1 MLCLD
6 SDVVLEY
13 LALLGLQICLIQ
25 RPYNGFS
32 SQILA
37 QLIEILKLLTS
48 LYVYEFSIACHC
60 IYKKKM
66 VLIYEEDLFNRS
78 IRKVMANNVEDIW
91 T

>member
-37 QLIEILKLLTS
+37 QLIEILKLLMSDVMIRVEISFTS
-48 LYVYEFSIACHC
+48 LYVYEFLIACHC
-60 IYKKKM
+60 IYKKKNG
-66 VLIYEEDLFNRS
+66 FNLPRGS
-78 IRKVMANNVEDIW
+78 FQS
-91 T
+91 